1 MDGHPHRRLG
11 KISGMDTTRNF
22 LPDRREFQQ
31 ARARSFCRA
40 CYTFALHE
48 ARGGGVDALGGPLED
63 FARKRWEND
72 NYVARIIRSAS
83 SPMDTS
89 ATAIAATAV
98 SDFIGS
104 LALVSGAAQL
114 INAASLRLRNP
125 GAVSVTVPW
134 VSSLA
139 GAGFV
144 AEDEP
149 IPVLAGSIVPV
160 EVSTVTKIAL
170 ILTLSNQ
177 LLRSSNGEIVFEAA
191 LRRAAALALDAA
203 IFSDTA
209 ASAAQPAGL
218 LNGLSPVNAGST
230 LDDNLMALG
239 DAITAAGGDAN
250 LIFITSP
257 GRALKARALA
267 PNAALPI
274 YGSAAVA
281 SDTFIGICASG
292 FFNLIGAPE
301 IRASRET
308 VLHMDDVPAAL
319 SEGSSFAT
327 PQISLFQTDATGLLC
342 ELSAGWGIA
351 PGLCAFVD
359 SPVW

>member
-1 MDGHPHRRLG
+1 MNTSAP
-11 KISGMDTTRNF
+11 F
-22 LPDRREFQQ
+22 LPDPAELQQ
-31 ARARSFCRA
+31 ARARSFARA
-40 CYTFALHE
+40 AFTFALHE

-72 NYVARIIRSAS
+72 NYVASDHQIRVDA
-83 SPMDTS
+83 DGH
-89 ATAIAATAV
+89 V
-98 SDFIGS
+98 GDRDCGHCRCR
-104 LALVSGAAQL
+104 LHRQLGAGLGRRPIDQC
-114 INAASLRLRNP
+114 ASLRLRNP

-134 VSSLA
+134 VSDLA

-144 AEDEP
+144 GEDEP

-160 EVSTVTKIAL
+160 EVSNVTKIAL

-177 LLRSSNGEIVFEAA
+177 LLRSSNGELVFEAA

-218 LNGLSPVNAGST
+218 LNGLSPVNGGST

-292 FFNLIGAPE
+292 FFNVIGAPE

-327 PQISLFQTDATGLLC
+327 PQISLFQTDATGLVVRAFRRL
-342 ELSAGWGIA
+342 GH
-351 PGLCAFVD
+351 CARLVHFVD
-359 SPVW
+359 SPAW